1 MSGDFEGKSLDALH
15 AMVASAKPGDLTKA
29 GGLLEAAAPQIIQ
42 IASDLRLYLDKVQ
55 WKGEGGDAFRLWGAD
70 MVSET
75 LKLSDF
81 ATTVGAEMQ
90 RAGQALSETQKSM
103 PKPAGMCF
111 ADPEKEEARIKDET
125 GPKLQEAIRLME
137 RLSSYYK
144 TAKGRMESEPE
155 PQFPTLSI
163 DELRYGELP
172 YASGGSASGAGSSY
186 SAAGAGGYAGGG
198 SYSAS
203 VPSPSGSAEPVP
215 MRQVQES
222 PVRPSGPS
230 GPMPAAAEV
239 PVGMNLDS
247 VAPPAPQ
254 ETGSRSPAQTTTP
267 PPVTTGPSGP
277 GPLPPVSTGLSP
289 KQGGPGM
296 PRVPAGP
303 GGPGMPVG
311 PVGPGMARGVGPVG
325 PGPMGGLPRVGGA
338 DGITGGRPMP
348 GGAPGS
354 PAGARPPLGTV
365 VGEERH
371 PMGRSPMGMPGQGV
385 GPHAGTG
392 PGAGS
397 GSGRRLATQ
406 PGGTV
411 GGSGASGPVGR
422 GAFTPGGS
430 GLVRPPGS
438 AEPGREERRQ
448 AAGRPDYL
456 AEDEETWTMGQRK
469 IVPPV
474 ID

>member
-15 AMVASAKPGDLTKA
+15 AMVASARPGDLTKA

-81 ATTVGAEMQ
+81 ASTVGAEMQ
-90 RAGQALSETQKSM
+90 RAGQALGETQKSM

-155 PQFPTLSI
+155 PKFPLPPT
-163 DELRYGELP
+163 RFVKNGE
-172 YASGGSASGAGSSY
+172 YSDARGGFGSGAGSSY
-186 SAAGAGGYAGGG
+186 SAAGAGGYAGGS
-198 SYSAS
+198 SYSTSA
-203 VPSPSGSAEPVP
+203 PSSYGSTES
-215 MRQVQES
+215 MSTRQAQEHTA
-222 PVRPSGPS
+222 RPSGPV
-230 GPMPAAAEV
+230 GPGVVPEV

-254 ETGSRSPAQTTTP
+254 ETGSRPPAQTVTS

-296 PRVPAGP
+296 PRVPVGP

-311 PVGPGMARGVGPVG
+311 PVGPGMARGAGPVG
-325 PGPMGGLPRVGGA
+325 PGPMGGMPRVGGA
-338 DGITGGRPMP
+338 DGIMGGKPTH
-348 GGAPGS
+348 GWTNGS
-354 PAGARPPLGTV
+354 PSGSRPPLGTV
-365 VGEERH
+365 IGEERH
-371 PMGRSPMGMPGQGV
+371 PMGRGPMGMPGQGV
-385 GPHAGTG
+385 GPYGGTG

-397 GSGRRLATQ
+397 GSGRRLAVQ

-422 GAFTPGGS
+422 GTFTPGGT

>member
-155 PQFPTLSI
+155 PQFPVPPVDMVKNS
-163 DELRYGELP
+163 EYS
-172 YASGGSASGAGSSY
+172 YASNGSSSGAGSSY
-186 SAAGAGGYAGGG
+186 TTAGAGAYAGGG
-198 SYSAS
+198 SYATS
-203 VPSPSGSAEPVP
+203 VPSSSGSPEAAS
-215 MRQVQES
+215 MRQAQES
-222 PVRPSGPS
+222 PVRPSGPAGS
-230 GPMPAAAEV
+230 GAVTPEV

-254 ETGSRSPAQTTTP
+254 E
-267 PPVTTGPSGP
+267 
-277 GPLPPVSTGLSP
+277 
-289 KQGGPGM
+289 
-296 PRVPAGP
+296 
-303 GGPGMPVG
+303 
-311 PVGPGMARGVGPVG
+311 
-325 PGPMGGLPRVGGA
+325 
-338 DGITGGRPMP
+338 
-348 GGAPGS
+348 
-354 PAGARPPLGTV
+354 
-365 VGEERH
+365 
-371 PMGRSPMGMPGQGV
+371 
-385 GPHAGTG
+385 
-392 PGAGS
+392 
-397 GSGRRLATQ
+397 
-406 PGGTV
+406 
-411 GGSGASGPVGR
+411 
-422 GAFTPGGS
+422 
-430 GLVRPPGS
+430 
-438 AEPGREERRQ
+438 
-448 AAGRPDYL
+448 
-456 AEDEETWTMGQRK
+456 
-469 IVPPV
+469 
-474 ID
+474 